1 MELGEIDPPEDAYPA
16 PTICQQCGKNPPAP
30 CYIICVACD
39 AANKKHRLSLLYTG
53 GCIRYVEPSGP
64 TTRQSNYM
72 TRGAKQGRSR
82 KTAELDEEV
91 HHTEQNTRTQYHG
104 DNYNDE

>member
-1 MELGEIDPPEDAYPA
+1 MELGEVDPPEDEYPA
-16 PTICQQCGKNPPAP
+16 PTICNQCGKNPPAP
-30 CYIICVACD
+30 CYVICVECD
-39 AANKKHRLSLLYTG
+39 AVNKKQRRRPALD
-53 GCIRYVEPSGP
+53 GCVRYAEPSGP

-82 KTAELDEEV
+82 KTAELDEEL